1 MINTDEL
8 YYLGIIKRTKGN
20 KAHLFCIAAVPLE
33 EVDIGNLKHVFLE
46 LHEKQFIPFSVEDFQ
61 IEKKDNFTLKLAE
74 IHSQEKA
81 EKTTGTKI
89 YIHASS
95 ISHKSNN
102 KINTQKIIGY
112 HVIDAKYGLLGKLEQ
127 IIENTAQD
135 LLMIRNENNTEIFL
149 PFVEPFIL
157 EINHKN
163 KSISIEAPQGLLEIY
178 LNKE

>member
-20 KAHLFCIAAVPLE
+20 KAHLFCIATIPLD
-33 EVDIGNLKHVFLE
+33 EVDIANTKHLFLE
-46 LHEKQFIPFSVEDFQ
+46 LNENQFIPFSVEDFQ
-61 IEKKDNFTLKLAE
+61 IEKNNNFTLKLAE
-74 IHSQEKA
+74 INTQEKA
-81 EKTTGTKI
+81 EKTSGTR
-89 YIHASS
+89 IHIHSS
-95 ISHKSNN
+95 SVLQKNN
-102 KINTQKIIGY
+102 SKINTQKIIGY
-112 HVIDAKYGLLGKLEQ
+112 DVTDTKHGFLGKLEQ

-135 LLMIRNENNTEIFL
+135 LLMIRDENNTEIFL

-163 KSISIEAPQGLLEIY
+163 KSISIEAPPGLIEIY